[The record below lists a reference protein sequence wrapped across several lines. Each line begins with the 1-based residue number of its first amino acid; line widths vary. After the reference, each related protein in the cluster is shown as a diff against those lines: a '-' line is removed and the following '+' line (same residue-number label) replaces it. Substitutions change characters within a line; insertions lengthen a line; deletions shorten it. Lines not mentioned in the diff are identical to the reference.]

1 MKKALVISLSLLFF
15 IAFAE
20 VKPVPVYDV
29 NPTDSLVYL
38 KPKAEHPIEMQ
49 YISSL
54 LNQYHYRKAPLN
66 DSLSSVVFDNY
77 IEALDPGKMYFLKAD
92 MEYFEKYRYTID
104 DDFKTGKL
112 GFAYQI
118 FHVRRERAV
127 DRMDFVTELL
137 KTEMDFTTEEEYQ
150 FDREDSD
157 WMEDRESW
165 DELWRK
171 YIKNQAISYKLKGKE
186 WNEISSA
193 LEKRYKQWRKAIYQN
208 KSEDIFQTFMN
219 AFTSTFD
226 PHTDYFSPKAAEDF
240 NINMSLSLEGIGARL
255 SQNLDYTEIAEIVV
269 GGPAYKSKQLNKQ
282 DKIIGVG
289 QGDDGEIED
298 VVGWRVDDVV
308 QLIRGKKGSIVR
320 LLIQRADA
328 GPNDAPDTVRLVR
341 DKINLDDQASTGEII
356 PITNDGNTYKLGVI
370 SIPSFYRNFDEAR
383 TGSRNYRSTTRD
395 VKVLIDSLEKEGMD
409 GLMIDLRFNGGGS
422 LQEAVELT
430 GLFIPDGPVVQVKNF
445 DQTVDKL
452 RDNDGDVFYDG
463 PVAVLI
469 NRFSASASEIFSG
482 AIQDYGRGIV
492 VGETTFGKGTVQN
505 LISLNR
511 VINDPKNKLGQ
522 LKLTLAKFY
531 RVTGSSTQHEGV
543 TPDIQFP
550 SIYSAEEY
558 GESSRPSALPWDKI
572 STSNFNR
579 TDQVSPE
586 MVEKL
591 YQLYQQ
597 DLNNDPQL
605 KKLVADIEKSKRE
618 REKTTISLNLEKR
631 MKEME
636 ADKDDDENGGNLS
649 TEINT
654 SEVANET
661 TEDSRLLDD
670 PYLKEGLRLLAELAK
685 MRVG

>member
-20 VKPVPVYDV
+20 VKPTDHYEV
-29 NPTDSLVYL
+29 NTADSLIYL

-54 LNQYHYRKAPLN
+54 LNQFHYRKAPLN

-77 IEALDPGKMYFLKAD
+77 IEALDPGKMYFMQAD

-104 DDFKTGKL
+104 DDFKSGKL
-112 GFAYQI
+112 DFAFQI
-118 FHVRRERAV
+118 FHVRRERAI
-127 DRMDFVTELL
+127 DRMDYVTRIL
-137 KTEMDFTTEEEYQ
+137 KTEMDFSTEEMYK
-150 FDREDSD
+150 FDREESQ
-157 WMEDRESW
+157 WMADREAW

-171 YIKNQAISYKLKGKE
+171 YIKNQAISYKLKGKDWE
-186 WNEISSA
+186 EISSA
-193 LEKRYKQWRKAIYQN
+193 LDKRYKQWSKAIYQN
-208 KSEDIFQTFMN
+208 KSEDVFQTFMN

-269 GGPAYKSKQLNKQ
+269 GGPAYRSKDLNKQ

-289 QGDDGEIED
+289 QGDEGEIVD

-328 GPNDAPDTVRLVR
+328 GPNDAPDIVRLVR

-356 PITNDGNTYKLGVI
+356 PITENGNTYKLGVI

-383 TGSRNYRSTTRD
+383 TGSRDYRSTTRD
-395 VKVLIDSLEKEGMD
+395 VRILIDSLQKEGMD

-430 GLFIPDGPVVQVKNF
+430 GLFIPDGPVVQVKNY

-452 RDNDGDVFYDG
+452 RDNDGNIFYDG

-492 VGETTFGKGTVQN
+492 LGETTFGKGTVQN

-572 STSNFNR
+572 STSNFNK
-579 TDQVSPE
+579 TDQISPE

-591 YQLYQQ
+591 FSLYQQ
-597 DLNNDPQL
+597 DLNTDPQL
-605 KKLVADIEKSKRE
+605 KKLVADIEKSKIE
-618 REKTTISLNLEKR
+618 RAKTTISLNLQER
-631 MKEME
+631 MKELE
-636 ADKDDDENGGNLS
+636 DDEEENGGNLS
-649 TEINT
+649 TEINS
-654 SEVANET
+654 SEVANEE

-685 MRVG
+685 MKVG